1 MAERMEGKRALVTAA
16 GQGIGRAVAQAFAR
30 EGAKVIATSLTAP
43 KLETLRDEYPG
54 AVEIESLDVTDKDA
68 ITRLAARIG
77 EPLDVLANCAGYVT
91 DGTILDCDENTWE
104 RTFDMN
110 VTSMFHLCK
119 AFLPGMLRA
128 KRGSIINVASVAGS
142 IKGVP
147 RRFAYAAS
155 KAAVIG
161 LTKAIAMDFVSTGVR
176 CNAIAPGTTDSPS
189 LRERMAASGNYEET
203 RKTFVARQPM
213 GRLGRPEEI
222 AELAVYLGSDESAFT
237 TGAVFVAD
245 GGQTL

>member
-68 ITRLAARIG
+68 IARLAARIG
-77 EPLDVLANCAGYVT
+77 EPLDVLANCAGYVA

-104 RTFDMN
+104 RTFDIN
-110 VTSMFHLCK
+110 VTSIFHLCK

-128 KRGSIINVASVAGS
+128 KRGSIINVTSVAGS

-189 LRERMAASGNYEET
+189 LRERMAVGGNYEET

>member
-1 MAERMEGKRALVTAA
+1 MAGRMEGKRAFVTAA
-16 GQGIGRAVAQAFAR
+16 GQGIGRAVAKAYAR
-30 EGAKVIATSLTAP
+30 EGATVIATSLTMP
-43 KLETLRDEYPG
+43 KLESLRAEHPG
-54 AVEIESLDVTDKDA
+54 VIEIETLNVTDNAA
-68 ITRLAARIG
+68 IGRLAARIDAI
-77 EPLDVLANCAGYVT
+77 DVLANCAGYVA
-91 DGTILDCDENTWE
+91 DGTILDCDDETWD
-104 RTFDMN
+104 RTFDIN
-110 VTSMFHLCK
+110 VTSIFHLCK
-119 AFLPGMLRA
+119 AFLPGMLQA
-128 KRGSIINVASVAGS
+128 KCGSIINVASVAGS

-147 RRFAYAAS
+147 RRFSYAAS

-189 LRERMAASGNYEET
+189 LRERMAAGGSYEET
-203 RKTFVARQPM
+203 RKQFIARQPM
-213 GRLGRPEEI
+213 GRLGKPEEI

>member
-1 MAERMEGKRALVTAA
+1 MAGRMEGKRALVTAA
-16 GQGIGRAVAQAFAR
+16 GQGIGRAIAKAYAR

-43 KLETLRDEYPG
+43 KLETLRDEHAG
-54 AVEIESLDVTDKDA
+54 AIEIETLDVTDKDA
-68 ITRLAARIG
+68 IDRLATDLDQ
-77 EPLDVLANCAGYVT
+77 PLDVLANCAGFVA
-91 DGTILDCDENTWE
+91 DGTILDCDDTTWE
-104 RTFDMN
+104 RTFDIN
-110 VTSMFHLCK
+110 VTSIFHLCK
-119 AFLPGMLRA
+119 AFLPGMLQA
-128 KRGSIINVASVAGS
+128 KRGSIINIASVAGS

-189 LRERMAASGNYEET
+189 LRERMAAGGDYEET
-203 RKTFVARQPM
+203 RKMFIARQPM

-245 GGQTL
+245 GGRTL